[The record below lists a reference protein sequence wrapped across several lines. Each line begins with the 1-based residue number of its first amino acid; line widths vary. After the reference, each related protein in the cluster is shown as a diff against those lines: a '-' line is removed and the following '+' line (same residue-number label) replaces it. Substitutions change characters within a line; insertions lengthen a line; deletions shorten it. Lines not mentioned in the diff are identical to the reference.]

1 MSAKPLRHTMAKV
14 EFLGCLDRVESMLA
28 QGFSKKIVYET
39 LLGERRLTMAY
50 VTFCKLSLRASR
62 NSLLPPARQASSA
75 VSTNLPKPPPPP
87 SAPKP
92 AQNSGPRIVKTE
104 QTPFPDPRKMR
115 VEDAI

>member
-1 MSAKPLRHTMAKV
+1 MSAKPLRYTMAKV

-39 LLGERRLTMAY
+39 LLGEHRLTMAY

-62 NSLLPPARQASSA
+62 NSLLPPARQASPA
-75 VSTNLPKPPPPP
+75 VPTKSQQPPPPP
-87 SAPKP
+87 APKP

>member
-14 EFLGCLDRVESMLA
+14 EFLGCLDRIESMLE

-39 LLGERRLTMAY
+39 MLGERRLTMAY

-75 VSTNLPKPPPPP
+75 ASTKSPPPP
-87 SAPKP
+87 APKP
-92 AQNSGPRIVKTE
+92 AQSSGPRIVKTE